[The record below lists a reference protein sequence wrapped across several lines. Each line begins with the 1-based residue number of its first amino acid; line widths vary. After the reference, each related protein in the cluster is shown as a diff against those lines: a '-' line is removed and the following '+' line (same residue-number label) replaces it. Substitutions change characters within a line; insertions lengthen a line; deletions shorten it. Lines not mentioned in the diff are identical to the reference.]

1 MNTKDYELIEI
12 DSCKINK
19 GQAPVVQKVDSAV
32 HWLNIISIYEIRDK
46 KFSRVLLGS
55 RNSEYPQVTHCFL
68 PFSPCSLCSPS
79 SPVAPILFILL
90 VPPNPL
96 VPPCSPVPHFPL
108 VHFVP
113 VFPLF
118 PLFSC
123 SPCSHCS
130 SFSLFPLFPSPPL
143 FPLFPSSPCFPYSPF
158 SPVTLFPPFPG
169 SPCSS
174 CSLVP
179 LFPLFLCSSFPV
191 LCSVLS
197 VLFLWRG
204 ILRLCYPVSNTVR
217 SVSLGTVLGLESCFV
232 FAVCAFMNKAS
243 IILKI
248 IQQKY
253 QFKKNN

>member
-217 SVSLGTVLGLESCFV
+217 SVSLGTVLGLFC
-232 FAVCAFMNKAS
+232 VCCVCIYEQSF
-243 IILKI
+243 
-248 IQQKY
+248 
-253 QFKKNN
+253 NNFENNTTK